1 MGEPSPLSK
10 FFPHLAAM
18 SQHPPH
24 PQQQHPLAHPAAMSH
39 MGAPHPHYPMHPAH
53 APQMAF
59 SPHQM
64 HMMGDPR
71 GHPMGAIL
79 PLPPSLGHPS
89 SPSPLPPP
97 GLSAPQMHAPISSS
111 PASAGVQQHLR
122 AAARP
127 SSVASPPS
135 RPTSN
140 ASPARK
146 KATPQQQ
153 QRYASAPRA
162 PKPIQFFPRFA
173 ECESTTHSML
183 GLLRAS
189 DCRTAWRLRT
199 EWKDSSLLTVSSR

>member
-24 PQQQHPLAHPAAMSH
+24 PQQQHPGLAHPAAMSH

-111 PASAGVQQHLR
+111 PASASVQHLR

-135 RPTSN
+135 RSTSN

-153 QRYASAPRA
+153 QRYACA
-162 PKPIQFFPRFA
+162 
-173 ECESTTHSML
+173 
-183 GLLRAS
+183 LRAQTQS
-189 DCRTAWRLRT
+189 NSFRA
-199 EWKDSSLLTVSSR
+199 LLNANQRPVRC